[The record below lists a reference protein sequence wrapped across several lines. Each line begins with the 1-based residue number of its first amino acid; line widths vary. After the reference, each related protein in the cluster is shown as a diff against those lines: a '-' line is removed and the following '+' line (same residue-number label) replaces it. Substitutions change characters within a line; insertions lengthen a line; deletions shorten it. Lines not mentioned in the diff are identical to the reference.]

1 MPGVTASWPA
11 PRSAEICAAPIG
23 PGRSTCH
30 APSLRKATIV
40 DSKPAA
46 QAPPSSQLVLSD
58 AELGT
63 LRGGEEIIVTN
74 QTLEAITSGNLING
88 DYTAGSVSM
97 SDNALS
103 NFNGIGNLVINT
115 GAQVS
120 LQSGMNLTITV
131 GR

>member
-1 MPGVTASWPA
+1 MTKTSSKAILFAAGVA
-11 PRSAEICAAPIG
+11 IAAPG
-23 PGRSTCH
+23 H
-30 APSLRKATIV
+30 AQEAEPAA
-40 DSKPAA
+40 AA